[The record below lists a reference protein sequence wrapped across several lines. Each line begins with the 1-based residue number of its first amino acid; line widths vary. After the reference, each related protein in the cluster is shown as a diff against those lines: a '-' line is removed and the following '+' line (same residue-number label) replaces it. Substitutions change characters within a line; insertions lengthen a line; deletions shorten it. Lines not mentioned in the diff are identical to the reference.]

1 MSNTLLD
8 FSGKVVLI
16 TGGTRGIG
24 LQIGLS
30 FAKRGAL
37 CILTYNWGDH
47 DEDAIFKS
55 FEENNA
61 TKPLFFQADASKND
75 DTKTLLEQIKQIV
88 PKIDIFISNVS
99 VASSVTSFDDLSL
112 KGLKQSI
119 SYSTWP
125 MVGYTKEIFKTFG
138 FYPKYIIGISSTGPD
153 NYSMG
158 YDYVAA
164 SKSILEVFVK
174 YLNYHLRAHE
184 VCINVVRSRAI
195 KTKSLEDT
203 FGKELSDFAKKF
215 IPENYWIEPEELSE
229 AIVGLCSGY
238 CDSISGETITVD
250 KGTTFFDNLMEIYNR
265 SQKKHL
271 NNSDYAYY

>member
-1 MSNTLLD
+1 LVA
-8 FSGKVVLI
+8 F
-16 TGGTRGIG
+16 
-24 LQIGLS
+24 
-30 FAKRGAL
+30 
-37 CILTYNWGDH
+37 CI
-47 DEDAIFKS
+47 S
-55 FEENNA
+55 
-61 TKPLFFQADASKND
+61 
-75 DTKTLLEQIKQIV
+75 
-88 PKIDIFISNVS
+88 
-99 VASSVTSFDDLSL
+99 
-112 KGLKQSI
+112 
-119 SYSTWP
+119 
-125 MVGYTKEIFKTFG
+125 FG

-265 SQKKHL
+265 SQKKTL
-271 NNSDYAYY
+271 K

>member
-1 MSNTLLD
+1 MSFPD

-24 LQIGLS
+24 LETGLS
-30 FAKRGAL
+30 FGKRGAL
-37 CILTYNWGDH
+37 CVLTYSWGDH
-47 DEDAIFKS
+47 DEQAILNRFK
-55 FEENNA
+55 EVGA
-61 TKPLFFQADASKND
+61 PTPMLIQADVVNND
-75 DTKTLLEQIKQIV
+75 DTTALLNKIKERASKV
-88 PKIDIFISNVS
+88 DIFISNVAVAAS
-99 VASSVTSFDDLSL
+99 VRSFDDLSL

-125 MVGYTKEIFKTFG
+125 MVGYTKEIYKVFG
-138 FYPKYIIGISSTGPD
+138 VYPKYILGMSSTGPD

-164 SKSILEVFVK
+164 SKSLIELFAK
-174 YLNYHLRAHE
+174 YLNYHLRGHD
-184 VCINVVRSRAI
+184 VCVNVVRSRAI

-203 FGKELSDFAKKF
+203 FGKDLAEFVEKF
-215 IPENYWIEPEELSE
+215 MPDNFWILPEELSE

-238 CDSISGETITVD
+238 CDAISGETVTVD

-265 SQKKHL
+265 SQKNKL
-271 NNSDYAYY
+271 KSA